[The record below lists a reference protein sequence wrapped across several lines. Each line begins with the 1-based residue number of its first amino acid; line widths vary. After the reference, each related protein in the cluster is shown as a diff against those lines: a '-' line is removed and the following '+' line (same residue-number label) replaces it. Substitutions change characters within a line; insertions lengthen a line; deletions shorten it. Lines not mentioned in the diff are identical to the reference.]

1 MHVIAKTV
9 LLAAAVAGLAT
20 GAYADAIE
28 LGPRPYFL
36 IGQMTDGPL
45 KSKLQSC
52 ADMRFGRKLFSIG
65 HRGAPLM
72 FAEHTVESNVAA
84 ARMGAGIL
92 ECDVTFTKD
101 KALVCRHA
109 QNDLHTTTNILATPL
124 AQKCTK
130 PFAPASGDAPAS
142 AECRASDIT
151 LAEFRTLKGKM
162 DAFDKKA
169 TTAAAYMDGTAKW
182 RTDLYAT
189 SAGTLMT
196 HAESIKLF
204 KSLGAKF
211 TPELKAPSVTMPFD
225 GFTQAAYAQKLV
237 DEYKAAGV
245 PAADVW
251 AQSFSLDDVLYWI
264 KNEPEFGKQA
274 VFLDDRN
281 EKGGL
286 DPLKPETF
294 KPSMAGLKKMGV
306 NYVAPPMWMLVTLD
320 GGKVV
325 PSPYAKEAKAAGLDI
340 ITWTLERSGPLSAG
354 GGWYYQSVKAATK
367 SDGAMFETLDVLAR
381 QVGIKGIFS
390 DWPATVTYYANCMGL
405 D

>member
-1 MHVIAKTV
+1 
-9 LLAAAVAGLAT
+9 
-20 GAYADAIE
+20 
-28 LGPRPYFL
+28 
-36 IGQMTDGPL
+36 
-45 KSKLQSC
+45 
-52 ADMRFGRKLFSIG
+52 
-65 HRGAPLM
+65 
-72 FAEHTVESNVAA
+72 
-84 ARMGAGIL
+84 
-92 ECDVTFTKD
+92 
-101 KALVCRHA
+101 
-109 QNDLHTTTNILATPL
+109 
-124 AQKCTK
+124 
-130 PFAPASGDAPAS
+130 
-142 AECRASDIT
+142 
-151 LAEFRTLKGKM
+151 M

-211 TPELKAPSVTMPFD
+211 TPELKAPSATMPFD

-264 KNEPEFGKQA
+264 KNEPEFGTQA